1 VAPADKPGRA
11 AVNDALEGKAVVDFD
26 GWKRID
32 AAETGQ
38 ATEGRVRRK
47 LTRIDD
53 LLAAALN

>member
-1 VAPADKPGRA
+1 VQS
-11 AVNDALEGKAVVDFD
+11 ALDGKVVVDLD

-38 ATEGRVRRK
+38 AAEGRVRRK

>member
-1 VAPADKPGRA
+1 VYK
-11 AVNDALEGKAVVDFD
+11 ALDGVAVVDID

-38 ATEGRVRRK
+38 APEGRARRK

-53 LLAAALN
+53 MIAAALN